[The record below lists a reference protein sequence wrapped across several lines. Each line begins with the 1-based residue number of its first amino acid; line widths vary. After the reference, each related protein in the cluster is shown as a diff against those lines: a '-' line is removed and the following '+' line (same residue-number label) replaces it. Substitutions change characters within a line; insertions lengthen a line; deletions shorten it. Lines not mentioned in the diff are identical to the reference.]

1 MVGLLC
7 QPGWAPTPRRVG
19 KRGPG
24 VSATCPRV
32 SSAFTWVALS
42 KAGRPPPWAWGLP
55 GPRGPHTAGTRLPA
69 RGGRLPPSEG
79 GLSPQRPLFPVPH
92 MHTHTRTHVHATQ
105 TAHSTC
111 TRIHTRPHAHTT
123 RAAHATCTHTHTH
136 TPHTPQT
143 HSTHPTHAHY
153 LHTHTPHAARALPA
167 SPGAGV
173 SSSRPSVCAVTSSTR
188 AVGPTGSVSALPRG
202 PGARVWSVASGLG
215 WNWPHYTS
223 FTSGC
228 GACVNSDEDS
238 LCAHTHA
245 TYTHH
250 THAHILFMPLLQRTL
265 TNTSKDKHLLGIL
278 KCSSLFYYFMFF
290 SCTT

>member
-1 MVGLLC
+1 MGVG
-7 QPGWAPTPRRVG
+7 PTR
-19 KRGPG
+19 
-24 VSATCPRV
+24 SAGATQSRDPPPC
-32 SSAFTWVALS
+32 
-42 KAGRPPPWAWGLP
+42 AGRASASVR
-55 GPRGPHTAGTRLPA
+55 RGAVTSAPAVPCTTHAHSHAHTCTRHTNSA
-69 RGGRLPPSEG
+69 
-79 GLSPQRPLFPVPH
+79 VH
-92 MHTHTRTHVHATQ
+92 MHTYTYTPTCTHHTR
-105 TAHSTC
+105 STC
-111 TRIHTRPHAHTT
+111 YMHTCTYTHTAHTT
-123 RAAHATCTHTHTH
+123 DTR
-136 TPHTPQT
+136 
-143 HSTHPTHAHY
+143 THPTHAHTP
-153 LHTHTPHAARALPA
+153 HTHTTCTRTPHAAHGPCVASRALPA

-228 GACVNSDEDS
+228 RACVNSDEDS

-265 TNTSKDKHLLGIL
+265 TNTSKDKHL
-278 KCSSLFYYFMFF
+278 
-290 SCTT
+290 

>member
-42 KAGRPPPWAWGLP
+42 KAGRPPPWAWGPP
-55 GPRGPHTAGTRLPA
+55 GPRGPHRAGTRLPA

-123 RAAHATCTHTHTH
+123 RAAHATCTHTHTLH
-136 TPHTPQT
+136 TP
-143 HSTHPTHAHY
+143 
-153 LHTHTPHAARALPA
+153 HTHTPHTRTLPAHTHHTRPTARA
-167 SPGAGV
+167 
-173 SSSRPSVCAVTSSTR
+173 SRPGLSPPLPGR
-188 AVGPTGSVSALPRG
+188 GSVPRARQCAQSRPRLAPLAPRG
-202 PGARVWSVASGLG
+202 PFRRCRGAWEPESGLWRVAWAG
-215 WNWPHYTS
+215 TGLITHHSPPAVEPALTVMRTH
-223 FTSGC
+223 
-228 GACVNSDEDS
+228 CVRTHTP
-238 LCAHTHA
+238 LTHTTHTH
-245 TYTHH
+245 
-250 THAHILFMPLLQRTL
+250 
-265 TNTSKDKHLLGIL
+265 TS
-278 KCSSLFYYFMFF
+278 CSCPF
-290 SCTT
+290 SREP